1 MNTLVASTMLRT
13 IADLNATAIGV
24 LEGLNPELVMSDL
37 DEAEAKLRKLRFDL
51 FRGNIQY
58 DCAE

>member
-1 MNTLVASTMLRT
+1 MNSLVVSTILRT

-24 LEGLNPELVMSDL
+24 LDGLNPELVMSDL

-58 DCAE
+58 DRAE